1 MSLFSFRDFG
11 DFLKGAVGNNLEN
24 DPDDV
29 KTTKYNLS
37 RAGYFDEDD
46 NDNRDNGFI
55 TRKLDSSIS
64 RFQRDNKLKEDG
76 VLFPGGETERTI
88 FKTLEKRDLL
98 EIFGGDDND
107 SEDVSIGFGGDVLGT
122 IRRQMSKVEKS
133 QEKESSS
140 FSRFGHSFVEQN
152 PDEKVTIKYGQ
163 DVSSQST
170 DKGHS
175 IWNKLAQNQ
184 QKSIPTQYDATGRMI
199 RSEVK
204 ETVPVPGRKP
214 VTPERIHPKFDLKK
228 APVVNLANDRVDS
241 LLNNT
246 PAKFNIKFKKTDKI
260 LKEAWIDTAVRNND
274 IARKTV
280 DQHSETVEKFSK
292 KHGAD
297 PDLVKAI
304 MWDENARGDK
314 WGFNRLLDPVSSS
327 QRPMNIKGSMWSG
340 LIGKESGRLH
350 NSEENIE
357 ASVILIKRISDRVE
371 KPTPGEVA
379 SIWNAVGRENTNEF
393 GNDVDIIYNQKP
405 WTRKK

>member
-46 NDNRDNGFI
+46 NDNRDNEFI

-140 FSRFGHSFVEQN
+140 FSRFA
-152 PDEKVTIKYGQ
+152 
-163 DVSSQST
+163 ST
-170 DKGHS
+170 
-175 IWNKLAQNQ
+175 
-184 QKSIPTQYDATGRMI
+184 
-199 RSEVK
+199 
-204 ETVPVPGRKP
+204 
-214 VTPERIHPKFDLKK
+214 
-228 APVVNLANDRVDS
+228 NL
-241 LLNNT
+241 
-246 PAKFNIKFKKTDKI
+246 
-260 LKEAWIDTAVRNND
+260 
-274 IARKTV
+274 
-280 DQHSETVEKFSK
+280 
-292 KHGAD
+292 
-297 PDLVKAI
+297 
-304 MWDENARGDK
+304 
-314 WGFNRLLDPVSSS
+314 
-327 QRPMNIKGSMWSG
+327 
-340 LIGKESGRLH
+340 
-350 NSEENIE
+350 
-357 ASVILIKRISDRVE
+357 
-371 KPTPGEVA
+371 
-379 SIWNAVGRENTNEF
+379 
-393 GNDVDIIYNQKP
+393 
-405 WTRKK
+405 